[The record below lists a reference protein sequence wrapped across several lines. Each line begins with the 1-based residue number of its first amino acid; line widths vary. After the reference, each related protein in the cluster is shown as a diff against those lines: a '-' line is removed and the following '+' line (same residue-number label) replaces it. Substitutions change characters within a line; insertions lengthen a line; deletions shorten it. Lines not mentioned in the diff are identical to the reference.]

1 MAFVPQTYNTGF
13 VSRNSTIMQRTQIAQ
28 TVYKLRI
35 VEANVA
41 EGETYWKVIGVHHL
55 LPDEN
60 RSNHNVFLEALDENG
75 QRIKNPIAWA
85 GWTWQGRRD
94 NERADP
100 VPLDKPAGEAAGN
113 IALHDGQIVSVWIN
127 GQARDGKDKSDR
139 VENLDIIHP
148 DEPGPSGE
156 KWNTIGHHSFYVVFQ
171 RTKKEGATSAG
182 GGQGTQTTTSP
193 GGAGPTTSQPSGGG
207 QVVTRGVVSGQIA
220 NGRGYRVRLLQGNTV
235 VAEKATDNNG
245 AFRFDGVPMGVY
257 RLEAV
262 GPTLRLDNINVDA
275 SHLQI
280 NVNLSA

>member
-1 MAFVPQTYNTGF
+1 MAFLHQIYNAGF

-28 TVYKLRI
+28 TLYKLRI

-41 EGETYWKVIGVHHL
+41 EGEMYWKVIGVHHL

-75 QRIKNPIAWA
+75 QRIKSPIAWA

-100 VPLDKPAGEAAGN
+100 VPLDKPIGEAAGN
-113 IALHDGQIVSVWIN
+113 IALHDGQIASVWIN

-148 DEPGPSGE
+148 DEPGPNGE

-171 RTKKEGATSAG
+171 RTRKEAAV
-182 GGQGTQTTTSP
+182 GQGTQTATSP
-193 GGAGPTTSQPSGGG
+193 TDGTGPTTSQPTSSG
-207 QVVTRGVVSGQIA
+207 QVVTSGVISGQIT
-220 NGRGYRVRLLQGNTV
+220 NGRGYQVRLLQGNTV

-245 AFRFDGVPMGVY
+245 AFRFEGVPVGVY

-262 GPTLRLDNINVDA
+262 GPTLRLDNINVEGD
-275 SHLQI
+275 HPQVNI
-280 NVNLSA
+280 NLSA

>member
-1 MAFVPQTYNTGF
+1 MAFLHQTYNAGF

-75 QRIKNPIAWA
+75 QRVKNPIAWA

-100 VPLDKPAGEAAGN
+100 VPLDKPIGEAAGN
-113 IALHDGQIVSVWIN
+113 IALHDGQIASVWIN

-148 DEPGPSGE
+148 DEPGPNGE

-171 RTKKEGATSAG
+171 RTRKEAAV
-182 GGQGTQTTTSP
+182 GQGTQTTTSP
-193 GGAGPTTSQPSGGG
+193 TGGTGPTTSQTTSSG
-207 QVVTRGVVSGQIA
+207 QVVTSGVISGQIT
-220 NGRGYRVRLLQGNTV
+220 NGRGYQVRLLQGNTI

-245 AFRFDGVPMGVY
+245 TFRFEGVPVGVY

-262 GPTLRLDNINVDA
+262 GPTLRLDNINVEA
-275 SHLQI
+275 GHPQVNI
-280 NVNLSA
+280 NLSA

>member
-1 MAFVPQTYNTGF
+1 MAFLHQTYNAGF

-75 QRIKNPIAWA
+75 QRIKSPIAWA

-100 VPLDKPAGEAAGN
+100 VPLDKPIGEAAGN
-113 IALHDGQIVSVWIN
+113 IALHDGQIASVWIK
-127 GQARDGKDKSDR
+127 GGSRDAQDKSDR

-148 DEPGPSGE
+148 DEPGPNGE

-171 RTKKEGATSAG
+171 RTRKEAAV
-182 GGQGTQTTTSP
+182 GQGTQTTTSP
-193 GGAGPTTSQPSGGG
+193 TSGTGPTTSQPTSSG
-207 QVVTRGVVSGQIA
+207 QVVTSGVISGQIT
-220 NGRGYRVRLLQGNTV
+220 NGRGYQVRLLQGNTV

-245 AFRFDGVPMGVY
+245 AFRFEGVPVGVY

-262 GPTLRLDNINVDA
+262 GPTLRLDNINVEA
-275 SHLQI
+275 GHPQVNI
-280 NVNLSA
+280 NLSA